1 MSASSDAAIPDTTT
15 SIPAAVER
23 RRMKAAAAWARMSR
37 VLRMPLFAISLG
49 IVLVWVIII
58 VFADQ
63 IAPYSATAQGATA
76 LMPPSAEH
84 LFGTD
89 ELGRDVFSRVVHGAR
104 ISLVFAII
112 LVVGAMLI
120 GTVVGLI
127 AGFFGGWIDEA
138 LMRLVDL
145 FFAFPVVILAMA
157 VAAAL
162 GASVQNA
169 VLAGIIVSW
178 PMYARTVRGL
188 VMGYRDAEFVISSR
202 LAGMG
207 SGRSIVVDLMPS
219 IAGPTLVLATQDVGA
234 AILLLASLSFLGVGA
249 QPPMPEWGAMISAGV
264 NHFNAWWIAVFP
276 GLAIVTVALAFN
288 LLGDGLRDA
297 FDPKLKRSVQRKR
310 RKK

>member
-1 MSASSDAAIPDTTT
+1 
-15 SIPAAVER
+15 
-23 RRMKAAAAWARMSR
+23 MKAAATGGAVKR
-37 VLRMPLFAISLG
+37 VVRMPLFAISLG
-49 IVLVWVIII
+49 IVLVWVIVI

-63 IAPYSATAQGATA
+63 IAPYGAAAQIAA
-76 LMPPSAEH
+76 PLAPPSPEH

-104 ISLVFAII
+104 ISLVFAVI
-112 LVVGAMLI
+112 LVIAAMLI
-120 GTVVGLI
+120 GTLIGLVS
-127 AGFFGGWIDEA
+127 GFFGGWIDEA

-169 VLAGIIVSW
+169 VLAGIVVSW
-178 PMYARTVRGL
+178 PIYARTVRGL
-188 VMGYRDAEFVISSR
+188 VVGYRDAEFVISSR
-202 LAGMG
+202 LAGIG
-207 SGRSIVVDLMPS
+207 SGRSIAVDLLPS
-219 IAGPTLVLATQDVGA
+219 IAGPTLVLATQDIGT

-264 NHFNAWWIAVFP
+264 THFNAWWIAVFP

-288 LLGDGLRDA
+288 LLGDGLRDML
-297 FDPKLKRSVQRKR
+297 DPKMKRSVPRPSQR